1 MSNAIVLREY
11 GGPEALRL
19 EPVEVGAPGPGELR
33 VRQTAVGVNFHD
45 AYVRSGLY
53 KTLELPGIPG
63 IEAAGIV
70 EAAGPNAEG
79 FVAGDRIA
87 YVTARYGAYAEK
99 RLLPASVALRVPDG
113 VSDEAAASITVK
125 GLTACLLLK
134 KVRPVHAG
142 DTVLIHA
149 AAGGVGQ
156 SLVRWAKHLGA
167 TVIGTVGSAEKEN
180 IARACGADHLIRYR
194 EENFLERVQA
204 ITRGRGV
211 DVAYDSV
218 GRDTFLRSIDS
229 LAYFGTAVSFGQSSG
244 AVEPFAVSRLAV
256 RSTSVVRPIL
266 FHYLT
271 LRPAL
276 EALARETFGALAA
289 GILSAQPVLRLPL
302 GQAAEAH
309 RAMESRTLSG
319 AIVLIP

>member
-19 EPVEVGAPGPGELR
+19 ESAEVGAPGPEELR
-33 VRQTAVGVNFHD
+33 IRQTAIGVNFHD

-70 EAAGPNAEG
+70 EAAGPNSLG
-79 FVAGDRIA
+79 FTAGDRIA
-87 YVTARYGAYAEK
+87 YVTPRYGAYAQT
-99 RLLPASVALRVPDG
+99 RLLPASAALRLPDG
-113 VSDEAAASITVK
+113 VSDEVAASITVK

-134 KVRPVHAG
+134 RVRPVHAG

-156 SLVRWAKHLGA
+156 LLVRWAKHLGA
-167 TVIGTVGSAEKEN
+167 TVIGTVGSAQKAT
-180 IARACGADHLIRYR
+180 IARDCGADHLIRYR

-218 GRDTFLRSIDS
+218 GQDTFLRSIEC

-244 AVEPFAVSRLAV
+244 AIEPFAVSRLAA
-256 RSTSVVRPIL
+256 RSTAVVRPIL
-266 FHYLT
+266 FHYLQE
-271 LRPAL
+271 RSAL

-289 GILSAQPVLRLPL
+289 GIISAHTVLRLPL
-302 GQAAEAH
+302 SQAADAH
-309 RAMESRTLSG
+309 RAMESRALSG
-319 AIVLIP
+319 AIVLLP